1 MGDKM
6 NRDRRNQIVEM
17 LNRQQTIK
25 NAEIMEKFNISI
37 ETVRRDLAYLEER
50 GFLERV
56 YGGAV
61 RKSFMNSEPEYISR
75 EKESSG
81 EKVAIAKEAEK
92 LIHSNDT
99 VFFDLGTTV
108 QLIAQNLGEDKTITA
123 FTNSLRTAITLSE
136 KASSVIIPGGQ
147 VRNGEYAVSGSMA
160 ERNMSQFNVDKVFIG
175 VGGITEEG
183 ITDFI
188 QNEAVLRTQVIKNAG
203 KVIVVADY
211 TKFGIRAMCN
221 ICDMED
227 IDILITDEKAP
238 VDMLKNFE
246 KNGTKVIIARK

>member
-1 MGDKM
+1 M
-6 NRDRRNQIVEM
+6 
-17 LNRQQTIK
+17 
-25 NAEIMEKFNISI
+25 
-37 ETVRRDLAYLEER
+37 
-50 GFLERV
+50 
-56 YGGAV
+56 
-61 RKSFMNSEPEYISR
+61 
-75 EKESSG
+75 
-81 EKVAIAKEAEK
+81 
-92 LIHSNDT
+92 
-99 VFFDLGTTV
+99 
-108 QLIAQNLGEDKTITA
+108 
-123 FTNSLRTAITLSE
+123 
-136 KASSVIIPGGQ
+136 
-147 VRNGEYAVSGSMA
+147 RNGEYAVSGSMA
-160 ERNMSQFNVDKVFIG
+160 ERNMSRFNVDKVFIG

-188 QNEAVLRTQVIKNAG
+188 QNEAALRTQVIKNAG